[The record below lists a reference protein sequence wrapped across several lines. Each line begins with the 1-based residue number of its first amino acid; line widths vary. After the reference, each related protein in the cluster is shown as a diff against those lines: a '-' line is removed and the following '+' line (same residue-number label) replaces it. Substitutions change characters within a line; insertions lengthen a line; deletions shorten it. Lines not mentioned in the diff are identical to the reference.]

1 MGLQGCSTCCQLSAC
16 ANHEGDEAK
25 AGGAQ
30 EFKEWATLKR
40 QLTPP
45 VGPLSCCAQGL
56 GRSGRDHLKL
66 LGLADLS
73 MQVMWPKRKAVPSS
87 CWPGSWKEQVKSCTV
102 HPAAGSTQKRGSGVG
117 HQIKV
122 FAFITSPP
130 YRFRPSQTSC
140 CWGLLTPTTG
150 FCWDSW
156 GNFQPVFPLHLYT
169 VGDIGAETM
178 ATDLHW
184 PPKLTQVWHAFL
196 AWKK

>member
-130 YRFRPSQTSC
+130 YRFTEDPHRQAAAGGYSHQQQAFAGVVGEISSQCFLFISTLLEILGQEQWQQTCTGHPSSPRF
-140 CWGLLTPTTG
+140 GMH
-150 FCWDSW
+150 F
-156 GNFQPVFPLHLYT
+156 
-169 VGDIGAETM
+169 
-178 ATDLHW
+178 
-184 PPKLTQVWHAFL
+184 
-196 AWKK
+196 